1 MTPALV
7 CRCQAAGEA
16 LTLWNEILTLQK
28 FGKLKV
34 DDCSAE
40 DEGTLSAMQ

>member
-7 CRCQAAGEA
+7 CRSQAAGEV
-16 LTLWNEILTLQK
+16 LTLRNEILTLQK
-28 FGKLKV
+28 FGKLKA
-34 DDCSAE
+34 DDFSAE